1 MKLNYYIVLLSFV
14 ALSVS
19 CASASVKE
27 EVLCKQK
34 EAALSAQFVKVG
46 SEAKIKIKFQKN
58 MNSFKVVGVRG
69 LDGLTVSSFSSAPI
83 EKAELGQEDEI
94 SLNVKGESGLQY
106 IVVDFQFQENN
117 QPHQSSVTV
126 AVGAISKNQLEDRAS
141 NIKILPSGEVGQ
153 SPSQQQ
159 SKTSTTKR
167 IHKMKLE

>member
-1 MKLNYYIVLLSFV
+1 
-14 ALSVS
+14 
-19 CASASVKE
+19 
-27 EVLCKQK
+27 
-34 EAALSAQFVKVG
+34 
-46 SEAKIKIKFQKN
+46 

-69 LDGLTVSSFSSAPI
+69 LDGLTVSSFSSVPI

-141 NIKILPSGEVGQ
+141 NIKILPSGEAGQ